1 MSPDHTVTTQL
12 RLPGHHSFLELA
24 LSFVTNSAELFKF
37 SEKEVFQIRL
47 GAEEAISNIM
57 KHALSN
63 NIEESFEI
71 TCLFKKTQFE
81 IVIHEKGKPFEAEKI
96 TKYNPDAIDIDGSA
110 EGLGMYLIQ
119 KAMDKVEYHN
129 MGRDAKETV
138 LIKYPKSQRIDNI
151 LTTKSKKQP
160 KTEGGT
166 FTIRKFQDED
176 AIGVSECAYAAYGYS
191 YESYIY
197 YPSQIIKMNHEHKLR
212 SYVSCGSDEN
222 IAGHIALK
230 YDNNP
235 SIAEIG
241 VAFVKPEVRGNH
253 IATDMMDYALSASKS
268 IEGLNCVF
276 ARTVTSHT
284 ISQDVLL
291 NKDFV
296 PTAITLALFPSDVDF
311 KDLSGKVAQK
321 DGALFLCLNTRRDNS
336 VREIFLP
343 GKHAGM
349 IEDMF
354 KSLGYKTVSG
364 TTEDN
369 SKTEHGGTLINYR
382 IIDIFNC
389 AEIYCS
395 NYSDKTGSKIK
406 ITLKALCLNRVDA
419 IYLYLN
425 LEDELT
431 PVIAQE
437 CEEMGFFFAGVLPF
451 GIDGRHAII
460 YQYLNN
466 LSFDFTLTKISHPL
480 AIKLKEYVSRCYDE
494 ARTV

>member
-1 MSPDHTVTTQL
+1 MIPDHTVTTQL
-12 RLPGHHSFLELA
+12 RLPGHNSFLELA

-96 TKYNPDAIDIDGSA
+96 TKYNPDTVDIDSSA

-119 KAMDKVEYHN
+119 KEMDKVEYHN
-129 MGRDAKETV
+129 MGREGKETV

-151 LTTKSKKQP
+151 LNTKSKKQP
-160 KTEGGT
+160 KTEGVT

-176 AIGVSECAYAAYGYS
+176 AIGVSECAYAAYGYT

-212 SYVSCGSDEN
+212 SYISYSSDEN
-222 IAGHIALK
+222 IAGHTALK

-241 VAFVKPEVRGNH
+241 VAFVKPEYRGNH
-253 IATDMMDYALSASKS
+253 IFTDMMDYALGASTS
-268 IEGLNCVF
+268 IKELNCVF
-276 ARTVTSHT
+276 GRAVTSHT

-291 NKDFV
+291 NKGFV

-311 KDLSGKVAQK
+311 KDISGKVAQK
-321 DGALFLCLNTRRDNS
+321 DGALFLCLNTLQDNT
-336 VREIFLP
+336 VREVFLP
-343 GKHAGM
+343 KKHAGM
-349 IEDMF
+349 IEDIF

-369 SKTEHGGTLINYR
+369 SKTEHGDTIISYR

-395 NYSDKTGSKIK
+395 NYSDQTGSKIK
-406 ITLKALCLNRVDA
+406 STLKALCLNRVDA

-437 CEEMGFFFAGVLPF
+437 CEEMGFFFAGILPF
-451 GIDGRHAII
+451 GTDGRHAMI

-466 LSFDFTLTKISHPL
+466 LIFDFEAIAISGQR
-480 AIKLKEYVSRCYDE
+480 AETLKEYIHNCYNV
-494 ARTV
+494 ASK